1 MNPTTPNV
9 ARRLGALA
17 ATTAIVLAACGS
29 DDSDATATTD
39 APAATTD
46 TADETADDAM
56 ADMDDDAMAGM
67 DHDAMNMAAHDMG
80 SADVTPADEVEGAA
94 LARGEYTLLDTRPAG
109 YDDVAGIAVIA
120 RSMAGTTVTT
130 EITGLKPNEAYISH
144 LHEKPCSENGGDHFQ
159 FVDGTV
165 EVPPNEVHLAF
176 MSDDTGSAVWSA
188 ENDAVVGEDGVAF
201 VVHPFEFIDNKI
213 ACVDFVADDADAVA
227 EAIANGPQ
235 FDPSTIAGMEGMNM
249 NSMSADDLFA
259 MQDMDHSDHDDAD
272 HDDHAM
278 DDAAMDDDEADHGD
292 HDEADHGDHDE
303 ADHGDHDETDHG
315 DHGDV
320 ADVGTAAD
328 FGALDVSALHAVDD
342 QLAAGTLDVP
352 AQSAVVDA
360 AIAAIDEVGA
370 NDGNASLRAALVELQ
385 AALAAGDLDAAA
397 SSAATAHDVAHAM
410 EGHDA

>member
-56 ADMDDDAMAGM
+56 TDMDDDAMTDM

-109 YDDVAGIAVIA
+109 YDDVAGTAVIA
-120 RSMAGTTVTT
+120 RSTAGTTVTT

-144 LHEKPCSENGGDHFQ
+144 LHEKPCSDNGGDHFQ

-176 MSDDTGSAVWSA
+176 MSDDNGSAVWSA

-259 MQDMDHSDHDDAD
+259 MQDMDH
-272 HDDHAM
+272 
-278 DDAAMDDDEADHGD
+278 
-292 HDEADHGDHDE
+292 
-303 ADHGDHDETDHG
+303 GDHDETDHG

-328 FGALDVSALHAVDD
+328 FGTLDVSALHAVDD

-370 NDGNASLRAALVELQ
+370 NDGNAALRAALVELQ
-385 AALAAGDLDAAA
+385 AALDAGDLDAAA